1 MAAVKKLIEFARNL
15 HLENVAKVLESAYVD
30 DCNSSVASSEE
41 LEEIKSEMPKFMH
54 SHGMPIIA
62 LAWTGGDTPTELS
75 ADGMINTAGYSWDP
89 KTDQMKIMVP
99 KIFHGE
105 KKKGKFTKETIF
117 FKDEVTLENTKKFFK
132 GIRVT
137 HETIL
142 SKTAS
147 LYDPLGF
154 AAPLKVYGSYIC
166 RRALIESAGDPLKEV
181 EEGTR
186 NLFLQY
192 TYQVKKLE
200 EVTFARNRSMLERS
214 PDDVLIMCTDAGVS
228 ASMMVF
234 YIGKKEENGLKLD
247 FVFSIGHLNNDN
259 GVIPRNELD
268 VIERG
273 TRQCERLLEWMTPR
287 VKRKILITDAKVPLL
302 WLKTRT

>member
-1 MAAVKKLIEFARNL
+1 
-15 HLENVAKVLESAYVD
+15 
-30 DCNSSVASSEE
+30 
-41 LEEIKSEMPKFMH
+41 
-54 SHGMPIIA
+54 
-62 LAWTGGDTPTELS
+62 
-75 ADGMINTAGYSWDP
+75 
-89 KTDQMKIMVP
+89 MKIMVP

-105 KKKGKFTKETIF
+105 KKKGKYTKETIF
-117 FKDEVTLENTKKFFK
+117 FKDEVTLENIKKFYK

-186 NLFLQY
+186 KLFLQY

-200 EVTFARNRSMLERS
+200 EITFARNRSMLERS

-302 WLKTRT
+302 WLKNKELRTQPYVQTRVHSICKQFRPDEMYYIKSKQNPADLGTKFDRFHVTYEEIGDDSLFRKGPACLVHGIEEAVKMKKSDPN